1 MGNKKNTHT
10 ILYPIV
16 RSVLS
21 VIFYKGFKLHVEGQE
36 NIPATGAIIAAPN
49 HKSDWDP
56 PLVGIAFPN
65 RVIHYMAKEE
75 LFKNPVFAWIL
86 RLFGTFP
93 VKRGAIDT
101 SAIMRAVRE
110 LKQGNILGIFPEGT
124 RIRKDGR
131 SGYSADCRPEF
142 QRTSTYHGTSG
153 GPYRPANPCKET
165 EAGQGLH

>member
-16 RSVLS
+16 RSVLN

-101 SAIMRAVRE
+101 GAIMRAVRE
-110 LKQGNILGIFPEGT
+110 LKQGNILGIFREDSKPGWH
-124 RIRKDGR
+124 
-131 SGYSADCRPEF
+131 PL
-142 QRTSTYHGTSG
+142 
-153 GPYRPANPCKET
+153 P
-165 EAGQGLH
+165 